1 MGDRESDIFELYCLT
16 RDLGSHF
23 LVRTCVDRL
32 AGDGDH
38 TIADEM
44 EATRVKGLHPIDLR
58 TSDGAAEKVALEI
71 RFKGIAVQPPIGKH
85 SATPRLIL
93 P

>member
-1 MGDRESDIFELYCLT
+1 VPIELKESVRWLDNFRQSIALLGRPERLIHVGDRERDIFELYCLT
-16 RDLGSHF
+16 RDLGAHF

-44 EATRVKGLHPIDLR
+44 EAWSGPLGADRGGLNN
-58 TSDGAAEKVALEI
+58 
-71 RFKGIAVQPPIGKH
+71 
-85 SATPRLIL
+85 
-93 P
+93 